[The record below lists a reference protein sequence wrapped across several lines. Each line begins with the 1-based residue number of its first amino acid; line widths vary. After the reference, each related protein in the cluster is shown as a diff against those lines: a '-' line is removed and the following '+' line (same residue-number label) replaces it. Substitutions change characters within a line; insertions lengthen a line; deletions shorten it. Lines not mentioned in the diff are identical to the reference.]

1 MLKRDLRDIL
11 AGSFVSM
18 VGLFFAIAGT
28 NYTFGT
34 AARMGPG
41 YMPVVLGW
49 VLCILGLLILVPA
62 LFRQGEKI
70 EVHWDSLAASTAALI
85 TFAFTLDVL
94 GVFLSSVIAVL
105 IASLP
110 KRMHFGVRGVL
121 AISISVI
128 TSLIFIAGLDMTVSL
143 FPAL

>member
-85 TFAFTLDVL
+85 TFAFTQRDCCFDCQFAKTYAFWRAWRIGHIDCCYHFPDLYCRIGYDCFPV
-94 GVFLSSVIAVL
+94 SSAVN
-105 IASLP
+105 
-110 KRMHFGVRGVL
+110 HG
-121 AISISVI
+121 I
-128 TSLIFIAGLDMTVSL
+128 TE
-143 FPAL
+143 

>member
-1 MLKRDLRDIL
+1 M
-11 AGSFVSM
+11 
-18 VGLFFAIAGT
+18 
-28 NYTFGT
+28 
-34 AARMGPG
+34 
-41 YMPVVLGW
+41 
-49 VLCILGLLILVPA
+49 PA

-110 KRMHFGVRGVL
+110 KPYAFWRAWRIGHHRL
-121 AISISVI
+121 RLSL
-128 TSLIFIAGLDMTVSL
+128 SLIFIAGSGYDCFPVSSAVNPMEL
-143 FPAL
+143 TQ